1 MAHVLSFSLSF
12 GYRTLTNLVIG
23 LAACGG
29 VLGLQLQQL
38 DRLNQTPNYELAAQ
52 TEATRLTTLR
62 NSPTLGFEA
71 LVADWTFL
79 DYLQYFGDDEA
90 RAVSGYGLAA
100 DYLDRV
106 TELDPR
112 FLFVYLFVSPGVSY
126 YQGQPER
133 AVTLFDRGV
142 AALSPE
148 IHPNAFIVPKFK
160 ALDLFLLIGD
170 IPGAIAAYQ
179 QAAAWVDGTPFADY
193 RPGLEQ
199 TIAYLQANP
208 DSVQARYIGWS
219 DVYNNAV
226 DSVVRDRAATELRSL
241 GARQVKRED
250 GSIGFAPPPGL

>member
-1 MAHVLSFSLSF
+1 MAHRLPFTH
-12 GYRTLTNLVIG
+12 RTLTNLIIG

-29 VLGLQLQQL
+29 VWGLQLQQL
-38 DRLNQTPNYELAAQ
+38 DRLDQTPNYELAAQ
-52 TEATRLTTLR
+52 TEATRLAARRST
-62 NSPTLGFEA
+62 PTLGFEA

-112 FLFVYLFVSPGVSY
+112 FLFVYIFVSPGVSY

-133 AVTLFDRGV
+133 AVTLFDRGI
-142 AALSPE
+142 ADLSPQ

-160 ALDLFLLIGD
+160 ALDLFLLLGD

-179 QAAAWVDGTPFADY
+179 QTAAWVDETPFADY

-208 DSVQARYIGWS
+208 DSLRARYIGWN
-219 DVYNNAV
+219 DVYSNAV
-226 DSVVRDRAATELRSL
+226 DAVVRDRAAAELRSL
-241 GARQVKRED
+241 GAREVERED
-250 GSIGFAPPPGL
+250 GSIGFAPPLGL

>member
-1 MAHVLSFSLSF
+1 MAYALPFSS
-12 GYRTLTNLVIG
+12 RTLTNLIIG

-38 DRLNQTPNYELAAQ
+38 DRLDQTPNYELAAQ
-52 TEATRLTTLR
+52 TEATGLAARRT
-62 NSPTLGFEA
+62 SPTLGFEA

-100 DYLDRV
+100 DYLDHV

-133 AVTLFDRGV
+133 AVTLFDRGIDV
-142 AALSPE
+142 LSPQ
-148 IHPNAFIVPKFK
+148 IHPNVFIVPKFK
-160 ALDLFLLIGD
+160 ALDLFLLMGD

-208 DSVQARYIGWS
+208 DSLQARYIGWS
-219 DVYNNAV
+219 DVYGNAV
-226 DSVVRDRAATELRSL
+226 DAVVRDRAATELRSL
-241 GARQVKRED
+241 GAREVKLED